1 MEDMAASFAICC
13 TTKTMH
19 TGREVTEDSMIAQM
33 VKIAPLLPEHV
44 DNSLGAAIAH
54 ATAGGTTRRRR

>member
-1 MEDMAASFAICC
+1 
-13 TTKTMH
+13 MH

-33 VKIAPLLPEHV
+33 VKTAPLLPEHV